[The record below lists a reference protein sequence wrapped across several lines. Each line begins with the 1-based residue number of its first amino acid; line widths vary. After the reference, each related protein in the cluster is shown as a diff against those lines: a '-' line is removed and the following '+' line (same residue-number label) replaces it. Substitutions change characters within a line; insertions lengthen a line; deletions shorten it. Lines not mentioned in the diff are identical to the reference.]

1 MNEVHNLLH
10 EYEDLFT
17 QKLSELKG
25 IKGAMGEIKI
35 ELKPDS
41 RPMKHKPYW
50 LNPRIKEKVK
60 KEVDKMLAARLIFPI
75 EEVEWISPIVIH
87 SKKGTKDIWVYVDYR
102 SLNSACVHDPF
113 PTPFSDELLDQ
124 VVVI

>member
-1 MNEVHNLLH
+1 M
-10 EYEDLFT
+10 
-17 QKLSELKG
+17 
-25 IKGAMGEIKI
+25 KI
-35 ELKPDS
+35 EFKPNS
-41 RPMKHKPYW
+41 RHVKHKPYR
-50 LNPRIKEKVK
+50 LNPRIKEKVN
-60 KEVDKMLAARLIFPI
+60 KEVDKMLAAGHIFPS
-75 EEVEWISPIVIH
+75 EEAKWISPIVIH